1 MVIFFIKSCRVIGI
15 IYENLLQ
22 CLVQPHHQP
31 GLIHRR
37 DEVSRHIVNL
47 GQKLL
52 VHVIF
57 HIAVDNGI
65 HILTLQGLQYLGAG
79 IIVYGFI
86 GKSMIL
92 CIFVK

>member
-1 MVIFFIKSCRVIGI
+1 MVIFFIKSGRVIGI

-31 GLIHRR
+31 RLIHRR
-37 DEVSRHIVNL
+37 DKVGRHIINL
-47 GQKLL
+47 GQKLM

-57 HIAVDNGI
+57 HVAVDNGI

-79 IIVYGFI
+79 IIVYSFI

>member
-1 MVIFFIKSCRVIGI
+1 M
-15 IYENLLQ
+15 
-22 CLVQPHHQP
+22 
-31 GLIHRR
+31 
-37 DEVSRHIVNL
+37 
-47 GQKLL
+47 

-57 HIAVDNGI
+57 HVAVDNGI

-79 IIVYGFI
+79 IIVYSFI